1 MLVLFYSQQ
10 CQHSKTVIMAIQKS
24 SLQNNIKMFCID
36 GFQPLPKYLTHVPT
50 LKNYQNNMLL
60 IGDEILNWLESYK
73 ENKPDIIEDQIA
85 QSTSGYTM
93 INEGNQEEIN
103 EIDMVYNTRIS
114 TLQGQMPSADGP
126 KTSGIAFHQDMEKMQ
141 SGGLDMALEKMM
153 QEREKQFPTSSSQNM
168 DKKFE
173 QMMNQRNNQV
183 TI

>member
-50 LKNYQNNMLL
+50 LKNYQNQELL

-73 ENKPDIIEDQIA
+73 QEKPDIIEDQIA
-85 QSTSGYTM
+85 QSTGHYTM
-93 INEGNQEEIN
+93 INGENQEMN

-114 TLQGQMPSADGP
+114 TPQGHIPSKDGP
-126 KTSGIAFHQDMEKMQ
+126 KTSDVAFPQDMEKMQ
-141 SGGLDMALEKMM
+141 SGGLDMAFEKMM
-153 QEREKQFPTSSSQNM
+153 QEREKQFPTSSPQNM

-173 QMMNQRNNQV
+173 QMMNQRNNET